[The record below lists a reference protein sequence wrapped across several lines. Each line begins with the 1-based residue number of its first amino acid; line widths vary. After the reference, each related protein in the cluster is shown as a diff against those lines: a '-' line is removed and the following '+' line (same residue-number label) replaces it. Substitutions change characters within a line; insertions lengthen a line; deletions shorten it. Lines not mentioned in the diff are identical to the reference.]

1 MYAIVEIAGQQFK
14 VEKDQKIFVHRL
26 AEKEGDNVTFDKVL
40 LTDDG
45 KKVTI
50 GTPTVTGASVKT
62 KVLAHMRGDKVLVF
76 KKKRRKGYQ
85 KLNGH
90 RQDLSQI
97 QIEDISL
104 NGKTSAK
111 KETAEKEVKEQV
123 KKESAK
129 KTETKKEPVK
139 KEVAKKAEVKKVT
152 PKKAEPKAVKAD
164 KLTKIEGIGPK
175 IAGILAEAGID
186 TFKKLSTS
194 KADKIS
200 EILVAAGGN
209 AYNRFDPATWPE
221 QAKLAA
227 DSKWDE
233 LQKLQDELNGGK
245 AN

>member
-14 VEKDQKIFVHRL
+14 VQKDQKIFVHRL
-26 AEKEGDNVTFDKVL
+26 AEKEGESIVFDKVL

-45 KKVTI
+45 KKVNI
-50 GTPTVTGASVKT
+50 GTPVVNGAAVTA

-97 QIEDISL
+97 EIEDITL

-111 KETAEKEVKEQV
+111 KETV
-123 KKESAK
+123 KKS
-129 KTETKKEPVK
+129 ETKKAPVK
-139 KEVAKKAEVKKVT
+139 KETVKKEVVKKET
-152 PKKAEPKAVKAD
+152 PKKAETKETVKKTEAKKTKSAD
-164 KLTKIEGIGPK
+164 KLNKIEGIGPK
-175 IAGILAEAGID
+175 IAGILADAGID
-186 TFKKLSTS
+186 TFKKLSES
-194 KADKIS
+194 KAEKIS

-209 AYNRFDPATWPE
+209 SYNRFDPATWPK

-227 DSKWDE
+227 DGKWDE

-245 AN
+245 KN